1 MSDFVNVKIHPTAC
15 VDDPCSIGEG
25 TSIWHFSH
33 IMPNCT
39 IGERV
44 NIGQNVVVSPDVTI
58 GNGCKIQNNV
68 SLYTGVILEDYV
80 FCGPSMVFTN
90 VINPRCEIPRRDQ
103 YKTTRVG
110 YGSSIGANA
119 TIVCGHDIGRFAFI
133 GAGAVVTKNV
143 PDYALMVGVP
153 AKRNGWVCRCGDVL
167 PDAEHGAITCPC
179 GNQYRQI
186 NEEGEMKLT
195 PVKEHDPLAVEA

>member
-25 TSIWHFSH
+25 SSIWHYSH

-103 YKTTRVG
+103 YKATRVG
-110 YGSSIGANA
+110 YGASIGANA
-119 TIVCGHDIGRFAFI
+119 TIVCGHTIGRFAFI
-133 GAGAVVTKNV
+133 GAGAVVTKDV

-153 AKRNGWVCRCGDVL
+153 AKRSGWACRCGEVL
-167 PDAEHGAITCPC
+167 PDAEGLEIVCTC
-179 GNQYRQI
+179 GNEYAI
-186 NEEGEMKLT
+186 DCNSKEPTLV
-195 PVKEHDPLAVEA
+195 PVKENDPAAVHA